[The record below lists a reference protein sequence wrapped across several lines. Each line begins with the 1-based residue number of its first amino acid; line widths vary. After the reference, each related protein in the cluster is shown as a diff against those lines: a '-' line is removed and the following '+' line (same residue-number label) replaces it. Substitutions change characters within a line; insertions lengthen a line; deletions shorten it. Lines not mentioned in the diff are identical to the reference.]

1 MKKLHIFMKH
11 WNSKLILYFFLFFF
25 TVFSGWITSEQW
37 NRSTLM
43 NWLMCLDINFIP
55 QNNFSCKIN
64 TMNCK
69 FICQF
74 KKKRCMEWYKTMLY
88 FQSYITCILIIFS
101 QNVIWRKYFLQI
113 EHSWTWNHKKIS
125 QRAVEHELQ
134 LNCCLFLCF
143 EYTDFFP
150 QYN

>member
-1 MKKLHIFMKH
+1 
-11 WNSKLILYFFLFFF
+11 
-25 TVFSGWITSEQW
+25 
-37 NRSTLM
+37 M

-55 QNNFSCKIN
+55 QNNFSCEIN

-69 FICQF
+69 FICQL

-101 QNVIWRKYFLQI
+101 QNVISRKYFLQI
-113 EHSWTWNHKKIS
+113 EYSWTWNHKKIS

-150 QYN
+150 QYNKSIQSFNDNAAENVHWNTEHRKIMSSLYFPSIWPQNT